1 MTLEPW
7 VHELIPFVIMLG
19 GIMAWFIRL
28 EAKGLANEK
37 AQVDTA
43 KSLDKLDVKVEALD
57 NRIVEK
63 LSYIERSLAKI
74 EGRLSIDNDKQNR
87 GE

>member
-1 MTLEPW
+1 
-7 VHELIPFVIMLG
+7 MLG